1 MLMIPSRL
9 ELLERSLQP
18 PLQVMESI
26 VGVRWLWR
34 QGRQPTLTRLT
45 HPVELLEL
53 TQE

>member
-9 ELLERSLQP
+9 ELLEQSPQP
-18 PLQVMESI
+18 LLQVMENI
-26 VGVRWLWR
+26 VGVRWSWR
-34 QGRQPTLTRLT
+34 QERQATLTLLT